1 MTDKTITPDTIKGTY
16 TYIMLGEVIPG
27 RPLLNNKMQQEF
39 LLKRKSRMDITH
51 ALIVFNSTGSIPN
64 TISGHQ
70 LSVLKEFIEA
80 GMQIV

>member
-1 MTDKTITPDTIKGTY
+1 MTDKTITPETIQGTH
-16 TYIMLGEVIPG
+16 TYIMLGETVPG
-27 RPLLNNKMQQEF
+27 KPLLNNKMQQEF

-51 ALIVFNSTGSIPN
+51 ALIVYNSTGSIPN